1 MSTEEETMHIAVN
14 AEVYCTDGFYG
25 HATGIVLNP
34 ATEQVTHIAVQKDGL
49 CSRTWLV
56 PAAHLVDSTPD
67 RVQLDLSTKAV
78 ESEMPPFVKTEFL
91 APDLPDTL
99 YTTDL
104 LWSHLIAN
112 LEMKTIQHENI
123 PLDELAVHSG
133 ATVEAR
139 DGVIGHLEDF
149 IVNPDDKHVSQIV
162 IRAGSWYGHA
172 RLVFPVSLIDHFD
185 ADAIHLALNKSETE
199 ALATA

>member
-1 MSTEEETMHIAVN
+1 MNIAVN

-25 HATGIVLNP
+25 HATGVILNP
-34 ATEQVTHIAVQKDGL
+34 ATEQVTHIVVQKDGL
-49 CSRTWLV
+49 FSRPWLV
-56 PAAHLVDSTPD
+56 PVAHLVESTPH

-78 ESEMPPFVKTEFL
+78 ETEMSPFVRTEFL
-91 APDLPDTL
+91 ASDLPDAR

-104 LWSHLIAN
+104 FWPHLIAN
-112 LEMKTIQHENI
+112 LEMKTVQHENI

-133 ATVEAR
+133 AVVEAS

-162 IRAGSWYGHA
+162 IRTGHWYGHA
-172 RLVFPVSLIDHFD
+172 RLIVPVSLIDHFD
-185 ADAIHLALNKSETE
+185 EDTIYLALSKNEAE
-199 ALATA
+199 ALAAA